1 MGSMGRT
8 ESIFAG
14 ILLAAVIVA
23 VLVVVLKNDAKPVDP
38 SETFNNTEAEIGT
51 PAVRFTGVDSEDLCI
66 CYEQAY
72 AYGAKKGKSG
82 ITSDVYRGGYQ
93 ACASRL
99 PTPGPPP
106 PPRRP
111 WEIASRSSGSRGR
124 ASNSTTR
131 SRAPARRLAPA

>member
-99 PTPGPPP
+99 PAEGGNAWTWGWANGMNGPGTPKSCRGYY
-106 PPRRP
+106 
-111 WEIASRSSGSRGR
+111 AQKRSNE
-124 ASNSTTR
+124 AN
-131 SRAPARRLAPA
+131 